1 MFINT
6 EVKKVFSVSDKF
18 NCRMKVYPDG
28 TYNAVTANQ
37 GWFLNGAQRLELRE
51 KRAQEH
57 EKYMLQMEEMN
68 KGILQWAK
76 ACNPEY
82 EPCAV
87 SFAEPE
93 PLETNKIIE
102 EVIQKAIAMGIPVH
116 CNGVRVLRAETE
128 VKKPDAKNVR
138 RARERIFDMIMLNEF
153 RYFATF
159 TFNPRKVDSF
169 NADAVLKVVKKWI
182 DNHQQRNNLKYVM
195 VPEYH
200 KSGRIHLHMLY
211 SGNLKLKDSGKRTKT
226 GKTIYNCKSWRYGY
240 STVIPCDDEK
250 AKLAYY
256 VSKYV
261 TKDVQRI
268 FGKYY
273 YSSQGL
279 KRECPVVYCNRD
291 YQSIQSPSVYVDAID
306 VRFKYDSSFQYS
318 SSDASPDLLKDLG
331 LEAV

>member
-1 MFINT
+1 MFT
-6 EVKKVFSVSDKF
+6 TSERF

-28 TYNAVTANQ
+28 SYNAVVANQ
-37 GWFLNGAQRLELRE
+37 GWFLNAAQRLYLKEQRQ
-51 KRAQEH
+51 QEH
-57 EKYMLQMEEMN
+57 DRYLAQLDEMN

-76 ACNPEY
+76 TCNPEY
-82 EPCAV
+82 EPCV
-87 SFAEPE
+87 ENIAEPE
-93 PLETNKIIE
+93 PLETNRIIE
-102 EVIQKAIAMGIPVH
+102 EVIQKAIAMGIPVY
-116 CNGVRVLRAETE
+116 CGGVRVTRPDALE

-138 RARERIFDMIMLNEF
+138 RARERIFDMIMLNDF

-159 TFNPRKVDSF
+159 TFNPKKVDSF
-169 NADAVLKVVKKWI
+169 SVENVLKVVKKWLN
-182 DNHQQRNNLKYVM
+182 NHQVRNALQYVM

-211 SGNLKLKDSGKRTKT
+211 SGDLKLKDSGKRTKT
-226 GKTIYNCKSWRYGY
+226 GKTIYNCKSWRYGF

-256 VSKYV
+256 VSKYI

-268 FGKYY
+268 FGKSY

-279 KRECPVVYCNRD
+279 KRKCPVVYCNRD
-291 YQSIQSPSVYVDAID
+291 YQSIQTPSVYVDAID

-318 SSDASPDLLKDLG
+318 SSDASPDLLRDLG
-331 LEAV
+331 LEVV